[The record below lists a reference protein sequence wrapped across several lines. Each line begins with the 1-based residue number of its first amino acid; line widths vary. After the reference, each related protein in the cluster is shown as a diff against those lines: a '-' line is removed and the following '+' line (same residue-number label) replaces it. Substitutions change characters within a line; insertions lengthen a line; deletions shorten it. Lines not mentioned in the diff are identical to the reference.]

1 MNFRMTVYIL
11 GVLLFF
17 EGAFMAVPAVTA
29 AVYHEHDLLLFS
41 LIAAGCMIAGFVI
54 TRFKP
59 KNRSLFARDGFIIC
73 ALSWI
78 VLSVFGALPFYF
90 SGAIPKFVDAMF
102 ESVSGFTT
110 TGASI
115 LHTLEGMPK
124 CMLMWRSFTHWVGGM
139 GVLVLIMAFLPISGG
154 QNMYLMKAESPG
166 PSVGKLVPRVK
177 TTAKLL
183 YFIYLGM
190 TVIQIILLLIG
201 GMPLF
206 DSINIAAA
214 TAGTGGFS
222 CSPEGMNYSP
232 FCLNVITVFMFL
244 FAVNFSCYFLLLHRR
259 FKEAFTTELRVYL
272 GIIAFA
278 IITVTLNVR
287 HLFTGVGEALMHSA
301 FTVGSLLSSTGF
313 ATVDFNEWPQYSR
326 TLLVILMF
334 IGAMAGST
342 GGGIKVSRIVIL
354 FRNMSNELRVMLH
367 PRQVKKIKLDGYP
380 VEQEIIR
387 NVHTFMSVYIF
398 VYAISMII
406 LSFDGHDLTTNFTAV
421 VATLDNIGPGLNLAG
436 PMSNYDVF
444 STPSKI
450 VLIFDMLAGR
460 LELFPIIL
468 LFSPSTWKK

>member
-11 GVLLFF
+11 GLLLFF

-29 AVYHEHDLLLFS
+29 AVYHEHELLLFS

-380 VEQEIIR
+380 VEQETIR

-398 VYAISMII
+398 VYAVSMII